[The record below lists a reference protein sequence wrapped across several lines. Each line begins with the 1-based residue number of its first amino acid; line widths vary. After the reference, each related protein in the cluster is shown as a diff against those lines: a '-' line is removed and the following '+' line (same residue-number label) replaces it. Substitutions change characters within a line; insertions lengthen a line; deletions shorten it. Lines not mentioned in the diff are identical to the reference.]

1 MINPTA
7 DGRYWHNLPG
17 QLYIVP
23 LELPPGEHEV
33 RISGFYRADLA
44 ANNVFKIQVPDNN
57 SMNIVHL
64 PMMQQG
70 MTAVQN
76 AAQKIIEERTEI
88 INRAAYQRMA
98 KEIK

>member
-1 MINPTA
+1 
-7 DGRYWHNLPG
+7 
-17 QLYIVP
+17 
-23 LELPPGEHEV
+23 
-33 RISGFYRADLA
+33 
-44 ANNVFKIQVPDNN
+44 
-57 SMNIVHL
+57 MNIVHL